1 MYIVLFLLIVIISS
15 ILSFITSGV
24 EHIFRAGDK
33 DWYMIPLGY
42 YFLAYSVLLFVIY
55 KLKFKTP
62 SIFKFFLL
70 RNLSKLN
77 SIFSKLETKVYDD
90 KVEINS
96 MQQKSI
102 QSWNTLLKDPTTF
115 LNSNLLTYTRFIQK
129 GTLLIILKNRT
140 DINLT
145 VMDTSKRSL
154 YYQVFIPQK
163 YADEMSI
170 LFDRELDKR
179 MNSLESKKRTE
190 LESVISSII

>member
-1 MYIVLFLLIVIISS
+1 MYIVLFLFIVIISS

-24 EHIFRAGDK
+24 EHTFRAGDK

-62 SIFKFFLL
+62 LIFKFFLL

-129 GTLLIILKNRT
+129 GTLLMILKNRT

-145 VMDTSKRSL
+145 VMDTPKRIL

-163 YADEMSI
+163 YADEMSM

-190 LESVISSII
+190 LESVIII